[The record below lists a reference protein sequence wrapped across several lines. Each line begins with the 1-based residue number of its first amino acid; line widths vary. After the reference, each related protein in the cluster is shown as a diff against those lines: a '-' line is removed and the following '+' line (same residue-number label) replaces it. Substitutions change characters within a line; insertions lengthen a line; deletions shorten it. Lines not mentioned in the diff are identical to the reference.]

1 MAGKIFLMPSQMGES
16 EINISFPGYNL
27 EIIQQINYYVVE
39 NERTARRQLI
49 RMGIN
54 TAIDD
59 LTFFILN
66 KHTTEQEIHPFFSP
80 LEKDEDIA
88 VLSEAGAP
96 GIADPGSLF
105 ITLAHKKNISI
116 VPLVGPS
123 SIFMGLMSS
132 GFNGQQFCFHGYLP
146 VKSPQ
151 RKQKIKDIEKRVKQ
165 FAETQI
171 FIETPYRNSQMLDE
185 LFQTCF
191 PDTRLCIASMIT
203 TDEEFI
209 KTKTIK
215 EWKQQKPDLHKLPTV
230 FLLGK

>member
-1 MAGKIFLMPSQMGES
+1 MAGKIYLLPSQMGDS
-16 EINISFPGYNL
+16 GINISFPGFNL

-49 RMGIN
+49 RMGIQ

-59 LTFFILN
+59 LTFFILD
-66 KHTTEQEIHPFFSP
+66 KHTKEQEILPFFKP
-80 LEKDEDIA
+80 LEDNKDIA

-105 ITLAHKKNISI
+105 ITMAHKKNIGI

-123 SIFMGLMSS
+123 SIFMGLMAS

-151 RKQKIKDIEKRVKQ
+151 RKQKIKDLEKKVKQ
-165 FAETQI
+165 KGETQI
-171 FIETPYRNSQMLDE
+171 FIETPYRNNQMLDE
-185 LFQTCF
+185 LLQTCF
-191 PDTRLCIASMIT
+191 PDTKLCIASMIT
-203 TDEEFI
+203 TDDEFI

-215 EWKQQKPDLHKLPTV
+215 EWKQKKSDLHKLPTV
-230 FLLGK
+230 FLLGR